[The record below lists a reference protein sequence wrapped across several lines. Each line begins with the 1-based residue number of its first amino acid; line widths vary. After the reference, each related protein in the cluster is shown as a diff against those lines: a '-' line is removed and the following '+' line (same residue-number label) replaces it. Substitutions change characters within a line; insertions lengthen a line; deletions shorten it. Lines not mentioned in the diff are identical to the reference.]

1 MSEIRPLEPAEVAQV
16 ARLYD
21 LVMGAGGGTRE
32 EVVEAFFRRTL
43 LESPW
48 ADPELPTLVYVDDGE
63 VLGVISSNARRMR
76 FDGAPI
82 RMVCSANLIVHP
94 RVRRLAVGARLMKT
108 LLSGPQELTITDG
121 ATNEVRLMWER
132 MGGAT
137 IHVSCLSFMELFR
150 PWQLARDTALA
161 EGKRRRVGQVV
172 FPLTWALDRA
182 TGPFLST
189 NSASDAADIEV
200 QALSPALILEHI
212 ETVTRSLRL
221 APDYDREYLDWLF
234 AELASVTA
242 RGSLWA
248 HGIRRG
254 PLWAEL
260 VSSGGEVRGWYVCHL
275 RPGGLCRV
283 LQFAARKGESELV
296 YDALARRAR
305 DEGAAA
311 LFGRV
316 EPSLM
321 EAIASHR
328 TFLRSHTGRLL
339 VHAREDEIVDAIR
352 SGQALLT
359 RMDGEWW

>member
-1 MSEIRPLEPAEVAQV
+1 MSEIRPLEPAEIAQV
-16 ARLYD
+16 AHLYD
-21 LVMGAGGGTRE
+21 LVMGAGDGARE
-32 EVVEAFFRRTL
+32 DVLEAFFRRTL

-63 VLGVISSNARRMR
+63 VLGVISSNVRRMR

-94 RVRRLAVGARLMKT
+94 RARPLAVGARLMKT

-132 MGGAT
+132 LGGTT
-137 IHVSCLSFMELFR
+137 IHVSCLSFVELFR

-161 EGKRRRVGQVV
+161 DGGRRRVGQFV
-172 FPLTWALDRA
+172 FPLTWALDKA

-189 NSASDAADIEV
+189 KVSPGAAEPEV
-200 QALSPALILEHI
+200 KTLTPELMLEHLP
-212 ETVTRSLRL
+212 TVTQSLRL
-221 APDYDREYLDWLF
+221 VPDYDNVYLDWLF
-234 AELASVTA
+234 HELASVTD

-260 VSSGGEVRGWYVCHL
+260 VTSGGEARGWYVCHL
-275 RPGGLCRV
+275 RSGGLCRV
-283 LQFAARKGESELV
+283 LQFATRTGEGEFV
-296 YDALARRAR
+296 YDALASRAR
-305 DEGAAA
+305 EEGAAA
-311 LFGRV
+311 LFGRA
-316 EPSLM
+316 EPSVM

-339 VHAREDEIVDAIR
+339 VHSRNDEVVRTIQ
-352 SGQALLT
+352 SGDALLT